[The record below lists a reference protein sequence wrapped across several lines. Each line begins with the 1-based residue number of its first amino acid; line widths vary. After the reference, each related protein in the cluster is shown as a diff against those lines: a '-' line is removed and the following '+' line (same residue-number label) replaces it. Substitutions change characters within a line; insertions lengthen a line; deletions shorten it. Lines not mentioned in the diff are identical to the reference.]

1 MWKTTDRSI
10 IQRKMKALEAE
21 NKVTI
26 LYITDPHNESKKS
39 PRNNESVTKTAN
51 SETNMSKSHE
61 SDQAAPAT
69 KKPNPSGSNSGG
81 NSASS
86 SAGTTST
93 NSTTTK
99 VKQESDE
106 PTLSSSNPTNEG
118 TNSTLKRRQ
127 ETEQLRKHTTPG
139 EHIRFIATARH
150 KKARC
155 EMLTKKQLRH
165 LSRRPWER
173 RGKSKS

>member
-10 IQRKMKALEAE
+10 IQRRMKALEAE

-26 LYITDPHNESKKS
+26 LYISDPLNASKKL
-39 PRNNESVTKTAN
+39 PNNNNNTTVTKTSSAEMN
-51 SETNMSKSHE
+51 L
-61 SDQAAPAT
+61 
-69 KKPNPSGSNSGG
+69 SNSHSSDHTPPAKKANTATGTISSNTG
-81 NSASS
+81 ATSPSTSNSK
-86 SAGTTST
+86 T
-93 NSTTTK
+93 
-99 VKQESDE
+99 KQESED
-106 PTLSSSNPTNEG
+106 PSLSTSNTTNEG

-139 EHIRFIATARH
+139 EHIRFIASARH
-150 KKARC
+150 KKLRF
-155 EMLTKKQLRH
+155 ELLTRKQLRH

>member
-10 IQRKMKALEAE
+10 IQRRMKALEAE

-26 LYITDPHNESKKS
+26 LYINDPQNETKKLFSNNSVARTSSVETSLNNSHETDQPPPAKKAS
-39 PRNNESVTKTAN
+39 TSSNYAGGTSSSNTATTTTTTSSTKT
-51 SETNMSKSHE
+51 
-61 SDQAAPAT
+61 
-69 KKPNPSGSNSGG
+69 
-81 NSASS
+81 
-86 SAGTTST
+86 
-93 NSTTTK
+93 
-99 VKQESDE
+99 KQESDE
-106 PTLSSSNPTNEG
+106 PALSLSNPTNEG

-150 KKARC
+150 KKVRS
-155 EMLTKKQLRH
+155 EMLTRKQLKH

-173 RGKSKS
+173 RVKSKS